1 MYIISRAAVLR
12 RIHSRSAVRVLVRAP
27 QTSRQQNFVHAV
39 CMLAGFELIWRN
51 TTGCNQQRHG
61 IETRHIGSAVSQC
74 ALRNILYRNSV
85 YTLVR
90 RVCCQP
96 LPYSILRNVVLRSRL
111 TEIGAVGNLNKITDL
126 PNASFLHRSKRNP
139 AVKCKVLPVEGGQR
153 HLPYIVPFGCALRRI
168 SLRPFPVGI
177 GVTASACP
185 LNELKTVVGVAEVRQ
200 NIAAVL
206 VELQLCVLQLLLK
219 ILLRGVHCK
228 RELNYALA
236 VLQLQRRF
244 LHLQLCTCE
253 GDQPGHALFG
263 THTRIVHRLAV
274 VPEV

>member
-1 MYIISRAAVLR
+1 MDIVSRTAVLR
-12 RIHSRSAVRVLVRAP
+12 RVHSRSAARILIRAP

-39 CMLAGFELIWRN
+39 RMLAGFELIRRN

-61 IETRHIGSAVSQC
+61 IEARHIGNAVSQC
-74 ALRNILYRNSV
+74 TLLDILYRNSV

-96 LPYSILRNVVLRSRL
+96 LPYGILRNVVLRSRL

-139 AVKCKVLPVEGGQR
+139 AVKRKVSSVKGGQR
-153 HLPYIVPFGCALRRI
+153 HLPYIVPLGCALRRI

-177 GVTASACP
+177 AVSASVCP

-200 NIAAVL
+200 HIATVL
-206 VELQLCVLQLLLK
+206 VELQLRVL
-219 ILLRGVHCK
+219 
-228 RELNYALA
+228 
-236 VLQLQRRF
+236 
-244 LHLQLCTCE
+244 
-253 GDQPGHALFG
+253 
-263 THTRIVHRLAV
+263 
-274 VPEV
+274 

>member
-1 MYIISRAAVLR
+1 MDIISRTAVLR
-12 RIHSRSAVRVLVRAP
+12 RVHSRSAVRVLVRAP
-27 QTSRQQNFVHAV
+27 QTSRQQNFAHAV
-39 CMLAGFELIWRN
+39 CMLAGFELIRRN

-61 IETRHIGSAVSQC
+61 IEARHIGNAVSQC
-74 ALRNILYRNSV
+74 TLLDVFYRNSV

-96 LPYSILRNVVLRSRL
+96 LPYGILRNVVLRSRL
-111 TEIGAVGNLNKITDL
+111 TEIGAVGNLYEITDF

-139 AVKCKVLPVEGGQR
+139 AVKRKVSSVKGGQR

-168 SLRPFPVGI
+168 PLRPFPVGI
-177 GVTASACP
+177 AVSASVCP

-206 VELQLCVLQLLLK
+206 VELQLRVLQLLLK
-219 ILLRGVHCK
+219 VLLRGVHCK
-228 RELNYALA
+228 RERNCALT

-244 LHLQLCTCE
+244 LYLQACTCE
-253 GDQPGHALFG
+253 GDQLGHALFSA
-263 THTRIVHRLAV
+263 HA
-274 VPEV
+274 

>member
-1 MYIISRAAVLR
+1 
-12 RIHSRSAVRVLVRAP
+12 
-27 QTSRQQNFVHAV
+27 
-39 CMLAGFELIWRN
+39 MLAGFELIRRN

-61 IETRHIGSAVSQC
+61 IEARHIGSAVSQR
-74 ALRNILYRNSV
+74 ALLYILYRNSV

-96 LPYSILRNVVLRSRL
+96 LAYSILRNVVLRSRL

-139 AVKCKVLPVEGGQR
+139 AVKCKVSSVKGGQR

-168 SLRPFPVGI
+168 SLRPFPVEI
-177 GVTASACP
+177 AVSASVCP

-206 VELQLCVLQLLLK
+206 VELQLCVLQLFLK
-219 ILLRGVHCK
+219 VLLRGVHCK
-228 RELNYALA
+228 RERNCALT

-244 LHLQLCTCE
+244 LYLQACTCE
-253 GDQPGHALFG
+253 GDQPGNALFSA
-263 THTRIVHRLAV
+263 HA
-274 VPEV
+274 

>member
-1 MYIISRAAVLR
+1 MDIISRTAVLR
-12 RIHSRSAVRVLVRAP
+12 RINSRSAARVLVRAP

-39 CMLAGFELIWRN
+39 CLLAGCEFVWLYAP
-51 TTGCNQQRHG
+51 GCNQQWHG
-61 IETRHIGSAVSQC
+61 IEARHIGSAVSQC
-74 ALRNILYRNSV
+74 ALLDILYRNSV

-139 AVKCKVLPVEGGQR
+139 AVKRKVSSVKGGQR
-153 HLPYIVPFGCALRRI
+153 HLSYVIPLGCALRRI

-177 GVTASACP
+177 EVTASVCP
-185 LNELKTVVGVAEVRQ
+185 LNELKTAVRVPEVRQ

-263 THTRIVHRLAV
+263 AHA
-274 VPEV
+274 